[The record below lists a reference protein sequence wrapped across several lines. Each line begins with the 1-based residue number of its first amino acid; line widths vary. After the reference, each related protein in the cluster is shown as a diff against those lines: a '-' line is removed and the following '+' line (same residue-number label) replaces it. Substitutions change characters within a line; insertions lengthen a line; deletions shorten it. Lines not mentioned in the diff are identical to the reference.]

1 MGMYASKSSIA
12 IFDVVGESPQEDVAT
27 WVGEQLRENAFMS
40 IDNTTDQESFGW
52 VSLDDADDSDFV
64 AGDSYRR
71 DNYIAFSLRRD
82 QRKIPSVL
90 KKREFQSLC
99 NKYLNENPNYKKVP
113 KQIREEYSEL
123 ATSLLLA
130 KTLPVPSFTD
140 AVWNT
145 ETDRL
150 YFFSTS
156 TGALDLF
163 ESLFKVSFPGY
174 RIQPR
179 PPITW
184 ARQLTPEPL
193 EEELQAL
200 TAGLPETMLGQ
211 MAGTGWLSED
221 FFSWLLAETIDGS
234 GEFRVTTPGLA
245 GMGHPFVAYLHNRI
259 LLKGSVE
266 TGEKITVT
274 GDQGGFQEVRS
285 ALQNSKNISEAS
297 IVLEQEEES
306 WGFTLKGELFHLGS
320 FATPPPLPAQE
331 DGDDRESLFYEK
343 IALIEKGIQL
353 FASLFAEFI
362 QIRLT
367 DRWQDHCKKMESLL
381 IP

>member
-1 MGMYASKSSIA
+1 M
-12 IFDVVGESPQEDVAT
+12 
-27 WVGEQLRENAFMS
+27 
-40 IDNTTDQESFGW
+40 
-52 VSLDDADDSDFV
+52 
-64 AGDSYRR
+64 
-71 DNYIAFSLRRD
+71 
-82 QRKIPSVL
+82 
-90 KKREFQSLC
+90 
-99 NKYLNENPNYKKVP
+99 P

-140 AVWNT
+140 SVWNT

-184 ARQLTPEPL
+184 ARQLTPEPQ

-245 GMGHPFVAYLHNRI
+245 DMGHPFVAYLHNRI

-381 IP
+381 LP